1 MWIYRPIIAANKFR
15 NADRTGKTFFRPDR
29 FSDKSGTAQRIG
41 GTNRFPPNRRTSEQ
55 ATRAFGFPP
64 FVKSPRT
71 AVLRR
76 RKVSRRTHPRPKE
89 RLRPI
94 APGMRIGPQKFL
106 FRPAV
111 LLVSNRLPLGQRLH
125 AENQRDRLSS
135 PAFEPA
141 GTDWLKTVPTPE
153 NETIIPCR
161 SSR

>member
-1 MWIYRPIIAANKFR
+1 MIALWILKVDLWNIGDIFSVTLAMRLGKFP
-15 NADRTGKTFFRPDR
+15 NMPRTAF
-29 FSDKSGTAQRIG
+29 
-41 GTNRFPPNRRTSEQ
+41 RRTFEQ

-76 RKVSRRTHPRPKE
+76 RKVPRRTRPRPKE

-94 APGMRIGPQKFL
+94 APGCTSALKNFYFVRRVFSCRTVSPSGSGSTPRISETVCP
-106 FRPAV
+106 R
-111 LLVSNRLPLGQRLH
+111 R
-125 AENQRDRLSS
+125 
-135 PAFEPA
+135 AFEPA
-141 GTDWLKTVPTPE
+141 GTDWLKTVPAPE